1 MYLDY
6 PADALKKAAAEALC
20 HGLFDTSR
28 IERMVLR
35 TIAGKFFQLPL
46 PEAAARNREPKD
58 PGEDQ
63 AGENEKR
70 GNQGENADGDQ

>member
-6 PADALKKAAAEALC
+6 PADALKKAAAAALS

-35 TIAGKFFQLPL
+35 TIAGEFFQLPL
-46 PEAAARNREPKD
+46 PPT
-58 PGEDQ
+58 PGIDENPGGN
-63 AGENEKR
+63 AEKETGEN
-70 GNQGENADGDQ
+70 DGGQ

>member
-6 PADALKKAAAEALC
+6 PADALKKAAAAALC

-35 TIAGKFFQLPL
+35 TIAGEFFQLPL
-46 PEAAARNREPKD
+46 AQVLPQDADPKD
-58 PGEDQ
+58 KEQ
-63 AGENEKR
+63 EEENV
-70 GNQGENADGDQ
+70 DGDQ